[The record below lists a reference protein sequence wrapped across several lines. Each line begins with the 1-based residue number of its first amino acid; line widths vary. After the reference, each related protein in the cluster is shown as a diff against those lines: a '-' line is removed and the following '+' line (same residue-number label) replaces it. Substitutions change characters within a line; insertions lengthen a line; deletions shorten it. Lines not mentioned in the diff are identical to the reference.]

1 MRASFPDNE
10 EQRVAKLLSYG
21 VLDTQSEPAYDDLT
35 LLASYICKTP
45 IALVSLVDSKRQWF
59 KSTVGLDATETHRD
73 LAFCAH
79 AILQPEVLVIPD
91 AKADERFVNNPLV
104 TGPPYI
110 RFYAGV
116 PLITSDGFA
125 LGSLC
130 VIDTQPRTLDSEQI
144 KALSALGRQVVDQL
158 ELRLS
163 HQKLAQEIVEHQRI
177 EAERQHAEATLQKEQ
192 ERLKAILDNLSDGI
206 VACDQTGQLML
217 FNHATQAFHGLPETP
232 LPPDEWAAHYDLYLA
247 DGKTP
252 MLTQD
257 IPLFRAFRG
266 EIVHE
271 AEMVIAP
278 KQGRTRTLLASGR
291 AFFDA
296 TGNKLGAVVAMH
308 DISDRKQA
316 EIDRKQAE
324 ATLLRSEE
332 RYRSLTIATAQI
344 VWTTASDGS
353 VAEQNWQA
361 YTGQAS
367 EELKEGGW
375 LQAVHPDERQRTWQA
390 WDHAI
395 QTKSLFEIE
404 YRIRSANGIYRY
416 FSVRGVPLLDHDGTI
431 QEWVGTCTDIDDRKQ
446 AEIALQKAMQEAEY
460 QSRLLRTVL
469 DSTQDWVFAKDWDF
483 RYILVNRSFADSIGQ
498 TVESMLGKNDLELGF
513 SEEVVLG
520 NPEQDIRGFRAD
532 DQLAL
537 AGEVVHNPYDV
548 ATVADGSV
556 RIFDTRKAPLYD
568 PNGNV
573 FAMLGSSRDLTER
586 HYAEEALR
594 CSEAQLKE
602 KAEELEQTLQTLR
615 QTQTQMIQAEKMSG
629 LGQLVAGIAHEINNP
644 VNFIHANITPAS
656 QYAQDLL
663 NVLSLYQTQFPK
675 PSSEIQAMVEDIDL
689 TFIQEDLPKLLASMQ
704 MGTERIREIVL
715 SLRNFSRL
723 DESEMKQVSLHEG
736 IDNTLIILGSRLKT
750 RLGKSATKVVKQYD
764 ELPLVECYAGQL
776 NQVFMNVLNNAIDAL
791 EELDAQRTQQEIEDQ
806 PGCLTIRTTVVN
818 SNWVSIAIAD
828 TGKGMSE
835 AIKKQIFNP
844 FFTTKSVGK
853 GTGMG
858 MAISYQIISEKHGGK
873 LECFSTPGEGTE
885 FVIQIPICQH
895 CNGAGSPRLDA

>member
-1 MRASFPDNE
+1 
-10 EQRVAKLLSYG
+10 
-21 VLDTQSEPAYDDLT
+21 
-35 LLASYICKTP
+35 
-45 IALVSLVDSKRQWF
+45 VSLVDSKRQWF

-91 AKADERFVNNPLV
+91 ARADQRFVNNPLV
-104 TGPPYI
+104 TEPPYI
-110 RFYAGV
+110 RFYAGA

-144 KALSALGRQVVDQL
+144 KAIAALGRQVVSQL

-163 HQKLAQEIVEHQRI
+163 HQNLAQEIVEHQRI

-192 ERLKAILDNLSDGI
+192 ERLQAILDNLSDGI

-217 FNHATQAFHGLPETP
+217 FNRAAQAFHGLPETP
-232 LPPDEWAAHYDLYLA
+232 LSPDEWAAHYELYLA

-252 MLTQD
+252 MPTQD
-257 IPLFRAFRG
+257 IPLLRAFRG

-316 EIDRKQAE
+316 EI
-324 ATLLRSEE
+324 
-332 RYRSLTIATAQI
+332 
-344 VWTTASDGS
+344 
-353 VAEQNWQA
+353 
-361 YTGQAS
+361 
-367 EELKEGGW
+367 
-375 LQAVHPDERQRTWQA
+375 
-390 WDHAI
+390 
-395 QTKSLFEIE
+395 
-404 YRIRSANGIYRY
+404 
-416 FSVRGVPLLDHDGTI
+416 
-431 QEWVGTCTDIDDRKQ
+431 
-446 AEIALQKAMQEAEY
+446 ALQKAIQEAEY

-513 SEEVVLG
+513 SEEIVLG

-532 DQLAL
+532 DQIAL
-537 AGEVVHNPYDV
+537 AGEVVHDPYDV
-548 ATVADGSV
+548 AAVADGSV
-556 RIFDTRKAPLYD
+556 RIFDTRKVPLYD
-568 PNGNV
+568 TNGNV
-573 FAMLGSSRDLTER
+573 FAMLGASRDLTDR

-644 VNFIHANITPAS
+644 VNFIHGNITPAS

-663 NVLSLYQTQFPK
+663 NVLSLYQTQLPK

-689 TFIQEDLPKLLASMQ
+689 TFIQKDLPKLLDSMR

-723 DESEMKQVSLHEG
+723 DESGMKQVSLHEG
-736 IDNTLIILGSRLKT
+736 IDNTLIILGNRLKV
-750 RLGKSATKVVKQYD
+750 RLGKSAIKVVKQYD

-791 EELDAQRTQQEIEDQ
+791 EELDAQRTQQEIKDQ

-885 FVIQIPICQH
+885 FVIQIPICQD
-895 CNGAGSPRLDA
+895 CNGAGSPPLAV